1 MQSWLR
7 EGDLLRWTGLITG
20 EDRRPGLRVK
30 RESLVTEG
38 GRTEVQAERSRQ
50 EHSQRRVKGDSD
62 NP

>member
-1 MQSWLR
+1 MQSGLR
-7 EGDLLRWTGLITG
+7 EGDLLRWTGLIPG
-20 EDRRPGLRVK
+20 EDRGPGLRVK

-50 EHSQRRVKGDSD
+50 EHSQRQIKGDSD